1 MKKSE
6 RQLLNAALDK
16 ALAPTAKRKPALATN
31 LSDYDDEQI
40 TAVPQYRSTAPDEQ
54 SAQQVPDILT
64 PDEQIITGV
73 PEYRS
78 TAPAASV
85 PTERYYRKANEIADE
100 VDRTLTP
107 AESKVFE
114 HLLRLSLGFQRDTCQ
129 VRISVLMQRTGY
141 TSDKTVRAAIKGL
154 ELKGRIRRLSTRN
167 NPLGDEYQMLAY
179 SGNTAVPEYRS
190 TPVENTAV
198 LLPKVT
204 GQLKTVL
211 KDKEFDDEAAR
222 LIERLQTIEREVTG
236 KAGSLAKWHELLD
249 LLIAELQIAAARTG
263 QVSNVPAFLTEHL
276 RRRLWKKDKAQL
288 ERESREATPTEAQ
301 PVVDARK
308 CPDCGGSGWWY
319 PDGQERGVAKCK
331 HANLKE
337 QTTQL

>member
-16 ALAPTAKRKPALATN
+16 ALEPSPKRKPALATN
-31 LSDYDDEQI
+31 LSDYDDEPI

-54 SAQQVPDILT
+54 STQLT
-64 PDEQIITGV
+64 PVDAPQADTTITGV

-78 TAPAASV
+78 TAPVAAV
-85 PTERYYRKANEIADE
+85 PTERYYRKANELADE

-211 KDKEFDDEAAR
+211 KDKEFDDEAFADFIA
-222 LIERLQTIEREVTG
+222 LFKQTSIELTG
-236 KAGSLAKWHELLD
+236 KSPASAERNRWRELAELLVG
-249 LLIAELQIAAARTG
+249 ELKMAAARTG
-263 QVSNVPAFLTEHL
+263 QVSSLPAFLTEHL
-276 RRRLWKKDKAQL
+276 CRRLAAPDAPASK
-288 ERESREATPTEAQ
+288 RREAPPAAPVMPPVPPIEATAEERAEYERIRTELNQ
-301 PVVDARK
+301 
-308 CPDCGGSGWWY
+308 GG
-319 PDGQERGVAKCK
+319 EA
-331 HANLKE
+331 
-337 QTTQL
+337 